1 MRLEYAGYFSASEI
15 FTQRR
20 YTGLYLLRVVGI
32 IINIC
37 NSRTIYPDVESP
49 PYTPEK
55 GYLLSY
61 LILSNTAIQG
71 NSNCSRLVLNV
82 YEECAS
88 LPDLAAEFII
98 CCNHCFMIT
107 IYIKVIRING
117 GDHGH
122 KRTQPVE

>member
-71 NSNCSRLVLNV
+71 NSNCSRHVLNV
-82 YEECAS
+82 YDPGKWKVKITYCSAGC
-88 LPDLAAEFII
+88 PYAEYVGIGI
-98 CCNHCFMIT
+98 VLN
-107 IYIKVIRING
+107 IKAPEISIRII
-117 GDHGH
+117 
-122 KRTQPVE
+122 P